1 MAHFLFSCLI
11 QKKCDVYLA
20 FDVYFSDVAAT
31 DDPPR
36 PTFDSVLSRD
46 MAGYMPARADF
57 MEVRGYMCALLYS
70 VCVLRYPVN
79 MNK

>member
-1 MAHFLFSCLI
+1 MLSYSLKERHVLDDVFLT
-11 QKKCDVYLA
+11 
-20 FDVYFSDVAAT
+20 AT

-57 MEVRGYMCALLYS
+57 MEVSWSLKL
-70 VCVLRYPVN
+70 N
-79 MNK
+79 

>member
-1 MAHFLFSCLI
+1 MDERFVLVVLVVTCSISL
-11 QKKCDVYLA
+11 YLTP
-20 FDVYFSDVAAT
+20 FPAAT

-57 MEVRGYMCALLYS
+57 MEV
-70 VCVLRYPVN
+70 
-79 MNK
+79 

>member
-1 MAHFLFSCLI
+1 MYNEKENVCYSHISVC
-11 QKKCDVYLA
+11 
-20 FDVYFSDVAAT
+20 FSDITAT

-57 MEVRGYMCALLYS
+57 MEVRGHTCPVLD
-70 VCVLRYPVN
+70 CVSE
-79 MNK
+79 

>member
-1 MAHFLFSCLI
+1 MFSFTIQMKCVVCTNFSVCL
-11 QKKCDVYLA
+11 L
-20 FDVYFSDVAAT
+20 YFSDITAT

-57 MEVRGYMCALLYS
+57 MEVRGCMCP
-70 VCVLRYPVN
+70 VLDNLCAN
-79 MNK
+79 MACEHE

>member
-1 MAHFLFSCLI
+1 MYNEKENVCYSHIS
-11 QKKCDVYLA
+11 
-20 FDVYFSDVAAT
+20 VYFSDITAT

-57 MEVRGYMCALLYS
+57 MEVRGHTCAVLD
-70 VCVLRYPVN
+70 CVSE
-79 MNK
+79 

>member
-1 MAHFLFSCLI
+1 MCI
-11 QKKCDVYLA
+11 
-20 FDVYFSDVAAT
+20 YFSDTTAT

-57 MEVRGYMCALLYS
+57 MEVRGNCALS
-70 VCVLRYPVN
+70 CVCYLLSTFLFDLHDKERDVGEN
-79 MNK
+79 FHE

>member
-1 MAHFLFSCLI
+1 MVDYAYPHFNVHVIS
-11 QKKCDVYLA
+11 
-20 FDVYFSDVAAT
+20 AAT

-57 MEVRGYMCALLYS
+57 MEVRGDRGLGMEH
-70 VCVLRYPVN
+70 VCTTIVFELFWDVI
-79 MNK
+79 